1 MSESAMIK
9 GISMVSVYAVDFEA
23 SMTFYRDILG
33 LQDWQPMGEQAAY
46 FRFGVASDGN
56 PFGMYLIGGRKP
68 LPADLERPA
77 RTTFSFDVPSVSA
90 LAAHLRSNN
99 VRLAF
104 EEPMDMGQGY
114 FWLQAF
120 DPSNNVIEFLG
131 QQ

>member
-1 MSESAMIK
+1 MNDSTMIK
-9 GISMVSVYAVDFEA
+9 GISMVSVYAVDFDA

-33 LQDWQPMGEQAAY
+33 LQDCQPMGEQAAY
-46 FRFGVASDGN
+46 FRFGTASDGN
-56 PFGMYLIGGRKP
+56 PFGMYVIGGRTP
-68 LPADLERPA
+68 LPADLQRPT

-90 LAAHLRSNN
+90 MAKHLKANG

-131 QQ
+131 PA